1 MYALVDCNNFY
12 ASCERV
18 FNPSLNNKPIIVLS
32 NNDGCAVARSNEAK
46 ALGIKMGVPLFEIKD
61 IIQKHNVNVFSS
73 NYELYG
79 DLSNRVMNI
88 LATYSPEIEVYSIDE
103 AFLKFDGFDKYFE
116 LQPYGVDITKKVK
129 KWTGIPISIG
139 FAPTKALAKVANK
152 IAKKFPERTDS
163 SYVIDT
169 EEKKIKA
176 LKWTNIEDVWGIGR
190 KHAKRLRAIQ
200 VNNAYDFTL
209 LDDNWVR
216 KNMTVVGLKLKHD
229 LQGIPTIGFEDIKPK
244 QNIACTRSFEK
255 MYNNLDDIS
264 ERVST
269 FSAILGEKLRKQ
281 NSHCNMISIF
291 IISNYFRK
299 DLEQHRAF
307 LNIKT
312 DFPTSSTFEINKLVQ
327 KALKSI
333 YKEGIYYKKAGV
345 MVGCITPADSYQMK
359 IFGGENPKHIDIM
372 KSLDELNKRYG
383 NKVVFGRNDLK
394 RRHKMKQEK
403 LSPCYS
409 TRFEDI
415 ITINMNK

>member
-18 FNPSLNNKPIIVLS
+18 FKPHLNGKPIIVLS

-61 IIQKHNVNVFSS
+61 IVQKHNVHVFSS

-88 LATYSPEIEVYSIDE
+88 LATYTPDIEVYSIDE

-116 LQPYGVDITKKVK
+116 LQTYGVDITKKVK

-139 FAPTKALAKVANK
+139 FAQTKALAKIANK
-152 IAKKFPERTDS
+152 IAKKFPDRTNS

-169 EEKKIKA
+169 EEKRVKA
-176 LKWTNIEDVWGIGR
+176 LKWTAIDDVWGIGR
-190 KHAKRLRAIQ
+190 QHAKRLKAIQ
-200 VNNAYDFTL
+200 INNAYKFTQM
-209 LDDNWVR
+209 DDNWVR

-255 MYNNLDDIS
+255 MYNKLEDIS

-269 FSAILGEKLRKQ
+269 FSAVLGEKLRKQ
-281 NSHCNMISIF
+281 NSHCNMITVF
-291 IISNYFRK
+291 IISNHFRK
-299 DLEQHRAF
+299 DLQQHRAF

-312 DFPTSSTFEINKLVQ
+312 DFPTNSTFEINRIVQ
-327 KALKSI
+327 KGLKSI

-345 MVGCITPADSYQMK
+345 LVGCITPAESFQIK
-359 IFGGENPKHIDIM
+359 LFGGEDARHIDVM
-372 KSLDELNKRYG
+372 KSLDVLNKRYG

-415 ITINMNK
+415 LTVKLS